1 MRGFGCGGESG
12 KREREREGVRKL
24 WGSEDYSRER
34 RMGTERK

>member
-12 KREREREGVRKL
+12 KREREGVRKL
-24 WGSEDYSRER
+24 WGSEDYSGER

>member
-12 KREREREGVRKL
+12 KREREGGVRKL
-24 WGSEDYSRER
+24 WGSEDYSGER

>member
-1 MRGFGCGGESG
+1 MGE
-12 KREREREGVRKL
+12 RVVTEREREGVRKL